1 VIPKAMIIEDDATL
15 AMVYA
20 EALRSADFDTAVL
33 HTGKAAMDYLA
44 VTSPQI
50 IVLDLHLPDVSGIRI
65 VELVRSLD
73 HLAET
78 RIIVTSGD
86 PGLAD
91 TVREQVDLVLDK
103 PVSYQQLQL
112 LSSRMRPAD

>member
-1 VIPKAMIIEDDATL
+1 VTPKALIIEDDATL

-20 EALRSADFDTAVL
+20 EALRSADFDTAVI
-33 HTGKAAMDYLA
+33 HTGQAAMDYLA
-44 VTSPQI
+44 VSSPQI

-65 VELVRSLD
+65 VEQVRSLD
-73 HLAET
+73 HLGET

-103 PVSYQQLQL
+103 PVSTQQLQL